1 MWQFPSEFEAS
12 SDQDIPFIKR
22 QSVCELEGDA
32 SIDGLFDIKLYHFF
46 FSISSSSCHVRIVL
60 YLVFAEILN
69 QQFKIYSSLSQTHS
83 DVKMVQSL
91 IPIWEVCF
99 SHIYLLFFYVFVV
112 NWYSL
117 VVHLVNF
124 CVLGRV

>member
-1 MWQFPSEFEAS
+1 MWQLPSEFEAS

-32 SIDGLFDIKLYHFF
+32 SIDGLFDITVISPFF
-46 FSISSSSCHVRIVL
+46 FLCISSSLCHVRIVL
-60 YLVFAEILN
+60 YLGFAEILN
-69 QQFKIYSSLSQTHS
+69 QQFKIYSSLSQTRS

-99 SHIYLLFFYVFVV
+99 SHMYLLFFMYLLTFGIP
-112 NWYSL
+112 WL
-117 VVHLVNF
+117 LIW
-124 CVLGRV
+124 

>member
-46 FSISSSSCHVRIVL
+46 FPSLPLHVMLELFFIWFLQRFLISSLKFIHL
-60 YLVFAEILN
+60 FH
-69 QQFKIYSSLSQTHS
+69 K
-83 DVKMVQSL
+83 
-91 IPIWEVCF
+91 PIQM
-99 SHIYLLFFYVFVV
+99 
-112 NWYSL
+112 
-117 VVHLVNF
+117 
-124 CVLGRV
+124 